1 MAGESPRSAN
11 APAGAVFLSYASE
24 DVAAAE
30 RIAAALRAAGIEV
43 WFDKSELRGGDAWD
57 RQIREQIHDCRLFI
71 PVISANSER
80 RDEGYFRR
88 EWSLAADRTRD
99 MAHKRAFLVPVVID
113 GTAERG
119 ASVPEKFHDLQWTR
133 LPEGA
138 TPTAF
143 VARVAALLGAPG
155 PVALANSPGPAPVT
169 APPGGARN
177 RRVVW
182 ILLGLAALAIVI
194 GGGWFVLRHP
204 GLYGHAEGDAV
215 HQSQPAASEKSIA
228 VLPFVDLSE
237 KHDQEYFGDGMAE
250 EIINLLVKIPD
261 LKVIGRTS
269 SFQFKGKTDDLRKI
283 GAALGSAYIVEGS
296 VRRSDDHVR
305 VTAQLIDTRDGAH
318 RWSETYDR
326 NVTDAL
332 AVQDEIAAS
341 LVRAL
346 QLEVAPSTYLMSR
359 APPRNKEAY
368 EAYLR
373 GLHAVDR
380 NNESSLNEAVG
391 DFRHAL
397 EIDPSFVPAAEALAW
412 ALFSLADTQYAL
424 PGIGY
429 EHTRAAAEAA
439 LKLDPKSAQAHAVLC
454 LVHIEYDWDWTA
466 AELEAGAASG
476 LAPNNPGVLT
486 CATENAIAMGRWAE
500 ALGFA
505 DAAIAAEPLRG
516 DIHRLRGYSYLRL
529 GRYSDAERAFRRE
542 VEIAPAT
549 VWGHY
554 FVAMALWA
562 GGNAGAA
569 LDELQNEPDASG
581 RNGGLVVIYQT
592 LHRLKDAETAFAR
605 LQAESSE
612 RWPFGLAFACSAR
625 GQTDQAFVWL
635 EKAYAA
641 KDPSLWAIKRH
652 PYIRNLERDP
662 RYKAF
667 LRKMNLPE

>member
-1 MAGESPRSAN
+1 
-11 APAGAVFLSYASE
+11 VFLSYASQDAE
-24 DVAAAE
+24 AAQK
-30 RIAAALRAAGIEV
+30 ICDALRAAGIEV
-43 WFDKSELRGGDAWD
+43 WFDKSELRGGDVWD

-71 PVISANSER
+71 PVISANTEA

-88 EWSLAADRTRD
+88 EWGLATDRTRD
-99 MAHKRAFLVPVVID
+99 MAEKRAFLLPIVID
-113 GTAERG
+113 DTPERG
-119 ASVPEKFHDLQWTR
+119 ASVPEKFHQIQWTR
-133 LPEGA
+133 LPGGA
-138 TPTAF
+138 TPPSF
-143 VARVAALLGAPG
+143 VARVMALLGSAAPAA
-155 PVALANSPGPAPVT
+155 PANRPASALVSAPL
-169 APPGGARN
+169 APSRN

-182 ILLGLAALAIVI
+182 VPLGLSTLAIVI
-194 GGGWFVLRHP
+194 GGGWFAWQHS
-204 GLYGHAEGDAV
+204 GLHRHAEGDAV
-215 HQSQPAASEKSIA
+215 HQSQPAATEKSIA

-283 GAALGSAYIVEGS
+283 GFALGSAYVVEGS
-296 VRRSDDHVR
+296 VRRSGDHVR
-305 VTAQLIDTRDGAH
+305 VTAQLIYTRDGTH

-326 NVTDAL
+326 NVSDAL
-332 AVQDEIAAS
+332 SVQDEIAAS

-346 QLEVAPSTYLMSR
+346 QVEVAPSTYLMSR
-359 APPRNKEAY
+359 APPRNGEAY

-380 NNESSLNEAVG
+380 NNESGLNEAVG

-429 EHTRAAAEAA
+429 GHTRAAAEAA
-439 LKLDPKSAQAHAVLC
+439 LRLDPKSAQAHAVLC

-466 AELEAGAASG
+466 AEQEARTALG

-486 CATENAIAMGRWAE
+486 CAAENAIAMGRWPE

-505 DAAIAAEPLRG
+505 DAAIAADPLHG
-516 DIHRLRGYSYLRL
+516 DIYRLRGYSYLRL
-529 GRYSDAERAFRRE
+529 GRYSDAEHAFRRQ
-542 VEIAPAT
+542 VEISPAT

-562 GGNAGAA
+562 GGNASAA
-569 LDELQNEPDASG
+569 LDELQKEPDASG

-592 LHRLKDAETAFAR
+592 LHRLKDAETAFTR

-612 RWPFGLAFACSAR
+612 RWPFGLAFACTVR
-625 GQTDQAFVWL
+625 GRIDQAFVWL
-635 EKAYAA
+635 EKAYAG

-652 PYIRNLERDP
+652 PYLRNLESDP